1 VTEARFTVEVD
12 AEAPIAFARLSG
24 DWNPLHT
31 RADYAARTS
40 FGRPVLHG
48 AYLSGLLS
56 RMAGMFLP
64 GEKCLLHGLS
74 LRFIAPIQPPVTLT
88 VTGKLVDGSMSQGRV
103 GVRITDAVSGTSYAE
118 GHYDFGLHTSSETA
132 AVRNVGSA
140 EAADAGASVV
150 LVTGASGAL
159 AQSVLAKLSSG
170 SAGVSAIGV
179 SRSSSGPGVI
189 QGRTAAEI
197 EAGLNG
203 RRISAIVHC
212 AWPAPDNESLT
223 DLADIRAA
231 TEFNI
236 AAPVRDII
244 ELAQL
249 LKKRGTADG
258 VLVLI
263 GSTAAEPGRHN
274 YRMPLYTLSKALIP
288 TFSRVLA
295 TELAAGSQ
303 RCVAAVYDVIEG
315 GMNARLSAGA
325 RIAHKDRSPFG
336 RIASPDEAAEQL
348 VWILNN
354 KSFLASGSTLEL
366 TGGAAP

>member
-31 RADYAARTS
+31 RADYAARTP

-56 RMAGMFLP
+56 RLAGMFLP
-64 GEKCLLHGLS
+64 GEKCLLHGIS
-74 LRFIAPIQPPVTLT
+74 LRFIAPVQPPVTLA
-88 VTGKLVDGSMSQGRV
+88 VAGKLIDGSMEKGRV
-103 GVRITDAVSGTSYAE
+103 GVRITDAVSGTAYAE
-118 GHYDFGLHTSSETA
+118 GHYDFGLHTSGETTA
-132 AVRNVGSA
+132 ATVHT
-140 EAADAGASVV
+140 AAPATAGASTV
-150 LVTGASGAL
+150 LVTGGSGAL
-159 AQSVLAKLSSG
+159 ARSVLSKLSTG
-170 SAGVSAIGV
+170 ALGV
-179 SRSSSGPGVI
+179 SRSSSGPGLI
-189 QGRTAAEI
+189 KGTTAAEI
-197 EAGLNG
+197 EAGLEG

-223 DLADIRAA
+223 ELTDIRAA

-236 AAPVRDII
+236 AAPLREVI

-249 LKKRGTADG
+249 LKKRGTADSM
-258 VLVLI
+258 LVLI

-274 YRMPLYTLSKALIP
+274 YRMPLYTLGKSLVP
-288 TFSRVLA
+288 TLCRVLA
-295 TELAAGSQ
+295 TELAASSQ
-303 RCVAAVYDVIEG
+303 RCVGVVYDVIEG
-315 GMNARLSAGA
+315 GMNGRLSASA